1 MKTGREGFN
10 NTTGC
15 GVGAIG
21 TERQAGWMRIDWEQV
36 GAGGFGRGSRAKETI
51 RCKKNKKRRREE

>member
-10 NTTGC
+10 NTVGC

-21 TERQAGWMRIDWEQV
+21 TGGQAGCMRIDWEQV
-36 GAGGFGRGSRAKETI
+36 GGFGRGGS
-51 RCKKNKKRRREE
+51 